1 MVFLSIRRSFSI
13 LAGFTTFILLS
24 GTVYNFHDRS
34 TRGLPITY
42 EYETRRIEE
51 YRRLSTRDGNR
62 LLPSAAWSPLSLNEC
77 IFGMP
82 AHYAPCVAQKLSSK
96 KVLYAEELLYPAFEI
111 RQPRFAVE
119 EHKDRWRNAALRA
132 KERGTLQDSG
142 WLVYKGQSGQNFVFG
157 NVSYTHPKRYDS
169 WSPEACMGSL
179 VSSEDI
185 RSFDPEQ
192 VVAVPGHPAIRQSAI
207 VVLSPDSN
215 SFQHHL
221 DRVTHILMQG
231 SYLTFGEHPHVITG
245 KRGTAFVDQL
255 WEGLGYR
262 PERVLHS
269 QKEDTYAEK
278 LIFSC
283 RAVLV
288 HPWLSLK
295 TLEAFSIDY
304 MKESS
309 TRNKIVYMSR
319 SNGRAKNGGR
329 KVLNEPD
336 LLNAIR
342 KLLEERDKGEE
353 LVVFN
358 EKDFAT
364 ASDLFEWFNSNVMAV
379 VGPHGGAMYHHRWAA
394 RGTLIIEFMPTSF
407 TSMAIFEEASVLSQ
421 TYAAVIVEPSGS
433 GGKDMIIDPEYVL
446 SLLSRHL
453 GVKMRRPRHA
463 EHMGFLSDE
472 IHDDVDDVEN
482 ESSLAEDPL
491 KVSYQ
496 WGGKE
501 LGL

>member
-1 MVFLSIRRSFSI
+1 ML
-13 LAGFTTFILLS
+13 TKD
-24 GTVYNFHDRS
+24 GT
-34 TRGLPITY
+34 
-42 EYETRRIEE
+42 
-51 YRRLSTRDGNR
+51 R
-62 LLPSAAWSPLSLNEC
+62 LLPSAAWSPLSLSEC

-82 AHYAPCVAQKLSSK
+82 AYYAPCVAQKLSK
-96 KVLYAEELLYPAFEI
+96 TVLYAEELLYPAFEI
-111 RQPRFAVE
+111 RQPHFAVE
-119 EHKDRWRNAALRA
+119 EHKDRWRSAALKV

-142 WLVYKGQSGQNFVFG
+142 WLMYRGQSGQNFVFG
-157 NVSYTHPKRYDS
+157 NVSYTHPNRYDS

-185 RSFDPEQ
+185 RPFDPAQ
-192 VVAVPGHPAIRQSAI
+192 VLAIPGHPAIRKSAI

-245 KRGTAFVDQL
+245 KRGTPFVDQL
-255 WEGLGYR
+255 WRRLGYG

-269 QKEDTYAEK
+269 QREDTYAEK

-329 KVLNEPD
+329 KVLNEAD
-336 LLNAIR
+336 LLNGIR
-342 KLLEERDKGEE
+342 TLLEERAKGEE
-353 LVVFN
+353 LVVFD

-364 ASDLFEWFNSNVMAV
+364 ASDLFEWFNNNVMAV
-379 VGPHGGAMYHHRWAA
+379 IGPHGGAMYHHRWAA
-394 RGTLIIEFMPTSF
+394 RGTLVIEFMPTSF

-433 GGKDMIIDPEYVL
+433 SGKDMIIDPEHVL
-446 SLLSRHL
+446 SLLRQHL
-453 GVKMRRPRHA
+453 GIMMRRPRHA

-472 IHDDVDDVEN
+472 VHDAIDDIKDEG
-482 ESSLAEDPL
+482 SLAEDPL